1 MNFVDV
7 KIYQDKVAKKARVMA
22 RGGTAK
28 SAVLVATA
36 RSAVLVATARSAVLV
51 AATAMSVVVSSTLIP
66 IVIIA
71 SVTLTATFIQA
82 IIMTTIV

>member
-22 RGGTAK
+22 RGG
-28 SAVLVATA
+28 TA

-71 SVTLTATFIQA
+71 SVMLTATFIQA
-82 IIMTTIV
+82 IIIMATRV